1 MKPVRRGGA
10 SATFAENRSG
20 GGWAAGG
27 IGPAAIGEFAL
38 VWATTTFFG
47 LKIGGSYGYW
57 WVGTAVTA
65 LFYLPRAVDWAAARL
80 PRATE
85 LADASAAGEG
95 SGEGPR

>member
-1 MKPVRRGGA
+1 MSRR
-10 SATFAENRSG
+10 S
-20 GGWAAGG
+20 
-27 IGPAAIGEFAL
+27 GPAAIGEFAL

-47 LKIGGSYGYW
+47 LKISGSYGYW

-85 LADASAAGEG
+85 HADASAAGEG